1 LDGKSRTEMNLQSIL
16 ALIFAEENE
25 KRDITGMKFKES

>member
-1 LDGKSRTEMNLQSIL
+1 MNLQSIL

-25 KRDITGMKFKES
+25 KRDITGMKFKESWS